1 MVVCS
6 APEKGRRRE
15 YGEVGEWRVWGRVRA
30 RGKLVMKSRLN
41 FSISNLVRGGFPFAI
56 RGSGSKAVSLGESE
70 LTDED
75 V

>member
-1 MVVCS
+1 
-6 APEKGRRRE
+6 
-15 YGEVGEWRVWGRVRA
+15 
-30 RGKLVMKSRLN
+30 MKSRLN